1 MPSTPSLASASS
13 TPLPSSS
20 AIPASLIAAMTDQV
34 VAMTDQVVAMRDLL
48 DSYTLVESLLNLSAD
63 PPPAASVAGLMR
75 VVNAELVQRLAAVE
89 ALMPLV

>member
-34 VAMTDQVVAMRDLL
+34 AAMRDLL

>member
-1 MPSTPSLASASS
+1 MPFTPSLASASS

-34 VAMTDQVVAMRDLL
+34 AAMRDLL

>member
-34 VAMTDQVVAMRDLL
+34 AAMRDLL
-48 DSYTLVESLLNLSAD
+48 DSYSLVESLLNLSAD

>member
-34 VAMTDQVVAMRDLL
+34 VAMRDLL
-48 DSYTLVESLLNLSAD
+48 DSYTFVESLLNLSAD

>member
-20 AIPASLIAAMTDQV
+20 AIPASLIA
-34 VAMTDQVVAMRDLL
+34 AMTDQVVAMRDLL

>member
-34 VAMTDQVVAMRDLL
+34 AAMRDLL
-48 DSYTLVESLLNLSAD
+48 DSYTLVESMLNLSAD